1 MKEGYL
7 PSAYFGFYFVNVLK
21 ILAKLGKARRFLSR
35 RADGE
40 PQLRLLSQERA
51 LTYLFGCL
59 DGILSVKLLLSRTPY
74 MPLRHTYLFVH
85 PSRAKLTVLYNESAP
100 CQSVR
105 VCLSRNEQ
113 LLSIEVGFAR
123 WDLVS
128 VGNGA
133 VVNEEVI
140 VPVVFPR
147 RLDLLLKVSHD
158 EHGEIAPHVPR
169 ELHAERVAFVLA
181 HKLAVI
187 GREAL
192 NVVLV
197 FEGVVIAASVEACR
211 HVGAGCGEVLGIRV
225 YSGYMLGLSLAQSA
239 LVALLFVFQVVLKL
253 LSRGVTD
260 ALARGGIDYSL
271 KYCHCSAFPARQ
283 RAC

>member
-7 PSAYFGFYFVNVLK
+7 PSAYFGFYFVYVIK

-35 RADGE
+35 RADSE

-51 LTYLFGCL
+51 LTYLLGCL
-59 DGILSVKLLLSRTPY
+59 DSVLSVKLLLPRAPY
-74 MPLRHTYLFVH
+74 MPLRHTYLLVH
-85 PSRAKLTVLYNESAP
+85 LSRAQLTVLYNESAP

-105 VCLSRNEQ
+105 VRLSRNEQ
-113 LLSIEVGFAR
+113 LLRIEVSFAR

-128 VGNGA
+128 VGNGTI
-133 VVNEEVI
+133 VNEEVI
-140 VPVVFPR
+140 VPMVFPR

-158 EHGEIAPHVPR
+158 EHGKIAPHVPR
-169 ELHAERVAFVLA
+169 ELHAESVALVLA
-181 HKLAVI
+181 HKLAI
-187 GREAL
+187 LGRKAL

-211 HVGAGCGEVLGIRV
+211 HVVAGRGEVLRIRV
-225 YSGYMLGLSLAQSA
+225 NSGYMLGLSLAKPA
-239 LVALLFVFQVVLKL
+239 LVALLFILQVVLQL
-253 LSRGVTD
+253 LRRGVTD
-260 ALARGGIDYSL
+260 ALARGGIYHSL

-283 RAC
+283 RAS